1 MHTRDT
7 NATIRRLNELK
18 RRNRTLQQRND
29 YMNEMLRTAAHDL
42 RNPLGAI
49 LAVSELLLSEQL
61 LEAEDVHEYHELI
74 HREAHTMLRL
84 LNAVLD
90 LQRLATGRITLQLRE
105 VNLEEFIEEVAD
117 TGERLARRKDIRLEL
132 RVAPDLPT
140 AVFDGTRIRQ
150 VLDNLLDNAIKFSEP
165 GRSIVLEVTR
175 TPHGVEFAVVD
186 QGPGVS
192 EEERHRIFLPF
203 IRGSARP
210 TADERSTGLGLTIC
224 QTIIEQHGGILGVT
238 STPGEGSRF
247 YFLLPD

>member
-1 MHTRDT
+1 MTL
-7 NATIRRLNELK
+7 RRLNELK

-29 YMNEMLRTAAHDL
+29 YMSEMLRTAAHDL

-49 LAVSELLLSEQL
+49 LAVSELLLSEQS
-61 LEAEDVHEYHELI
+61 LEAEDIHEYHELI
-74 HREAHTMLRL
+74 HREANSMLRL

-90 LQRLATGRITLQLRE
+90 LQRLATGRLPLHRRE

-117 TGERLARRKDIRLEL
+117 SGERLARRKDIRLET
-132 RVAPDLPT
+132 RIAPELQR

-165 GRSIVLEVTR
+165 GQSILLEVSSAPR
-175 TPHGVEFAVVD
+175 GVEFAVVD
-186 QGPGVS
+186 HGPGVP

-203 IRGSARP
+203 TRGSARP
-210 TADERSTGLGLTIC
+210 TAEERSTGLGLTIC

-238 STPGEGSRF
+238 GTPGQGSRF
-247 YFLLPD
+247 YFILPD

>member
-1 MHTRDT
+1 MHAPD
-7 NATIRRLNELK
+7 NSATIRRLNELK

-49 LAVSELLLSEQL
+49 LAVSELLLAEQS
-61 LEAEDVHEYHELI
+61 LETEDVHEYHELI
-74 HREAHTMLRL
+74 HREAHLMLRV

-90 LQRLATGRITLQLRE
+90 LQRLATGRASLQRRE
-105 VNLEEFIEEVAD
+105 INLEEFIEEVAD
-117 TGERLARRKDIRLEL
+117 SSERLARRKEIRLET
-132 RVAPDLPT
+132 RIEPDLPHSI
-140 AVFDGTRIRQ
+140 FDGTRIRQ

-165 GRSIVLEVTR
+165 GQSILLEVTR
-175 TPHGVEFAVVD
+175 TPRGVEFAVVD
-186 QGPGVS
+186 QGPGVL

-203 IRGSARP
+203 IRGAARP
-210 TADERSTGLGLTIC
+210 TGEERSTGLGLTIC